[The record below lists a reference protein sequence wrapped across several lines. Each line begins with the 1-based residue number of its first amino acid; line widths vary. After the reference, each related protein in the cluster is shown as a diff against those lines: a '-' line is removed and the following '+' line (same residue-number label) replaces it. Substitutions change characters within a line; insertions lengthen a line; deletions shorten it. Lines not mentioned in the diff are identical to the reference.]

1 MDRRVQLAIG
11 ILVAAAFGY
20 WFFQKRRRGGFSGG
34 IPPEPPG
41 LQDQGPAQAAQ
52 ANYTVPPNV
61 GMQMNQPGQ
70 TFLNGSQTMP
80 LPYNT

>member
-1 MDRRVQLAIG
+1 MDRRVTIAIG

-20 WFFQKRRRGGFSGG
+20 WFFQKKKSNSGST
-34 IPPEPPG
+34 PPEP
-41 LQDQGPAQAAQ
+41 DQGPAQAAQ

-70 TFLNGSQTMP
+70 TFVNNAQAMP